1 MRMPGP
7 DGSIMH
13 AELKIGTRTYL
24 TDESP
29 MCLAKS
35 PGTLG
40 GTSTTI
46 SLYVEDADAT
56 FDQAVEAGAEAA
68 MPPCDMF
75 WGDRSHQIID
85 PFRPPLVDLDPR
97 RGPHPRGGR
106 PPDGRLL
113 RAPAPPDPKPLGRDP
128 NRPGQGAPHEVV
140 YVNFCPIPPRQ
151 GRCMRC
157 RIR

>member
-1 MRMPGP
+1 MPGP

-13 AELKIGTRTYL
+13 AELKIGDSRLYP

-75 WGDRSHQIID
+75 WGDRYSQIID
-85 PFRPPLVDLDPR
+85 PFGHRWSISTHVEDLTPEEVGR
-97 RGPHPRGGR
+97 RMAAFFEPQT
-106 PPDGRLL
+106 
-113 RAPAPPDPKPLGRDP
+113 A
-128 NRPGQGAPHEVV
+128 
-140 YVNFCPIPPRQ
+140 
-151 GRCMRC
+151 
-157 RIR
+157 